1 MTKKVSVIGL
11 FTAMALLLSCIENLL
26 PFRTGIPGIKLGIAN
41 LIIVIAFY
49 FLPSREVLS
58 ISLLRVFFLSIFSG
72 SPFTAVFSLT
82 GAIASFLAMYISYRR
97 NSFSPAGISIIGG
110 VTHNLAQLL
119 ISALLLNTPA
129 FLWYSPVLLLSG
141 TVTGLINVR
150 VPLFLTHG
158 TKIIHTVKGMKW

>member
-11 FTAMALLLSCIENLL
+11 FTAMALLLSCIENML

-49 FLPSREVLS
+49 FLPSGEVLS
-58 ISLLRVFFLSIFSG
+58 ISLLRVFFLSVFSG

-97 NSFSPAGISIIGG
+97 NSFPPDEITIIGDA
-110 VTHNLAQLL
+110 THNLTQLL
-119 ISALLLNTPA
+119 ISALLLNPPA
-129 FLWYSPVLLLSG
+129 SLWYSPLLLLSG
-141 TVTGLINVR
+141 TVTGLING
-150 VPLFLTHG
+150 LIA

>member
-11 FTAMALLLSCIENLL
+11 FTAMALLLSCIENML

-49 FLPSREVLS
+49 FLPSGEVLS
-58 ISLLRVFFLSIFSG
+58 ISLLRVFFLSSVFSG

-129 FLWYSPVLLLSG
+129 FLWYSPVLFLSG
-141 TVTGLINVR
+141 TVTGLING
-150 VPLFLTHG
+150 LIA

>member
-49 FLPSREVLS
+49 FLPFGEVLS

-72 SPFTAVFSLT
+72 SPF
-82 GAIASFLAMYISYRR
+82 
-97 NSFSPAGISIIGG
+97 
-110 VTHNLAQLL
+110 NLAQLL

-129 FLWYSPVLLLSG
+129 FLWYSPVLLISG
-141 TVTGLINVR
+141 TVTGLING
-150 VPLFLTHG
+150 LIA
-158 TKIIHTVKGMKW
+158 TKIIYTVKGMKW

>member
-11 FTAMALLLSCIENLL
+11 FTAMALLLSCIENML

-49 FLPSREVLS
+49 FLPSGEVLS
-58 ISLLRVFFLSIFSG
+58 ISLLRVFFLSVFSG
-72 SPFTAVFSLT
+72 SPFTAVFSFT
-82 GAIASFLAMYISYRR
+82 
-97 NSFSPAGISIIGG
+97 PVGISILGG

-141 TVTGLINVR
+141 TVTGLING
-150 VPLFLTHG
+150 LIA

>member
-11 FTAMALLLSCIENLL
+11 FTAMALLLSCIENIL

-49 FLPSREVLS
+49 FLPSGEVLS
-58 ISLLRVFFLSIFSG
+58 ISLLRVFFLSVFSG
-72 SPFTAVFSLT
+72 SPFTTAFSFT
-82 GAIASFLAMYISYRR
+82 GAIASFFAMYISYRR
-97 NSFSPAGISIIGG
+97 NSFSPVGISIIGG

-129 FLWYSPVLLLSG
+129 FLWYSPVLLISG
-141 TVTGLINVR
+141 IITGLING
-150 VPLFLTHG
+150 LIT

>member
-11 FTAMALLLSCIENLL
+11 FTAMALLLSCIENMLS
-26 PFRTGIPGIKLGIAN
+26 FRTGIPGIKLGIAN

-49 FLPSREVLS
+49 FLPSGEVLS
-58 ISLLRVFFLSIFSG
+58 ISLLRVFFLSVFSG
-72 SPFTAVFSLT
+72 SPFTTAFSFT
-82 GAIASFLAMYISYRR
+82 GAIASFFAMYISYRR
-97 NSFSPAGISIIGG
+97 NSFSPVGISILGG

-129 FLWYSPVLLLSG
+129 FLWYSPVLLISG
-141 TVTGLINVR
+141 IITGLING
-150 VPLFLTHG
+150 LIA

>member
-49 FLPSREVLS
+49 FLPSGEVLS
-58 ISLLRVFFLSIFSG
+58 ISLLRVFFLSVFSG
-72 SPFTAVFSLT
+72 SPFTTAFSFT
-82 GAIASFLAMYISYRR
+82 GAIASFFAMYISYRR
-97 NSFSPAGISIIGG
+97 NSFSPVGISIIGG

-129 FLWYSPVLLLSG
+129 FLWYSPVLLISG
-141 TVTGLINVR
+141 IITGLING
-150 VPLFLTHG
+150 LIAI
-158 TKIIHTVKGMKW
+158 KIIHTVKGMKW

>member
-49 FLPSREVLS
+49 FLPFGEVLS
-58 ISLLRVFFLSIFSG
+58 ISLLRVFFLS
-72 SPFTAVFSLT
+72 VFSLT
-82 GAIASFLAMYISYRR
+82 GATASFLAMYISYRR

-129 FLWYSPVLLLSG
+129 FLWYSPVLFLSG
-141 TVTGLINVR
+141 TVTGLING
-150 VPLFLTHG
+150 LIA

>member
-11 FTAMALLLSCIENLL
+11 FTAMALLLSCIENML

-49 FLPSREVLS
+49 FLPFGEVLS
-58 ISLLRVFFLSIFSG
+58 ISLLRVFFLSVFSG

-97 NSFSPAGISIIGG
+97 NSFSLPPE
-110 VTHNLAQLL
+110 
-119 ISALLLNTPA
+119 SASSA
-129 FLWYSPVLLLSG
+129 A
-141 TVTGLINVR
+141 
-150 VPLFLTHG
+150 
-158 TKIIHTVKGMKW
+158 

>member
-11 FTAMALLLSCIENLL
+11 FTAMALLLSCIENMLS
-26 PFRTGIPGIKLGIAN
+26 FRTGIPGIKLGIAN

-49 FLPSREVLS
+49 FLPSGEVLS

-72 SPFTAVFSLT
+72 SPFTTAFSFT
-82 GAIASFLAMYISYRR
+82 GAIASFFAMYISYRR
-97 NSFSPAGISIIGG
+97 NSFSPVGISIIGG

-129 FLWYSPVLLLSG
+129 FLWYSPVLLISG
-141 TVTGLINVR
+141 IITGLING
-150 VPLFLTHG
+150 LIA

>member
-49 FLPSREVLS
+49 FLPSGEVLS
-58 ISLLRVFFLSIFSG
+58 ISLLRVFFLSVFSG
-72 SPFTAVFSLT
+72 SPFTAVFSFT
-82 GAIASFLAMYISYRR
+82 GAIASFFAMYISYRR
-97 NSFSPAGISIIGG
+97 NSFSPVGISIIGG

-129 FLWYSPVLLLSG
+129 FLW
-141 TVTGLINVR
+141 
-150 VPLFLTHG
+150 
-158 TKIIHTVKGMKW
+158 

>member
-11 FTAMALLLSCIENLL
+11 FTAMALLLSCIENIL

-49 FLPSREVLS
+49 FLPSGEVLS
-58 ISLLRVFFLSIFSG
+58 ISLLRVFFLSVFSG
-72 SPFTAVFSLT
+72 SPFTTAFSFT
-82 GAIASFLAMYISYRR
+82 GAIASFFAMYISYRR
-97 NSFSPAGISIIGG
+97 NSFSPVGISILGG

-129 FLWYSPVLLLSG
+129 FLWYSPVLLISG
-141 TVTGLINVR
+141 IITGLING
-150 VPLFLTHG
+150 LIA

>member
-11 FTAMALLLSCIENLL
+11 FTAMALLLSCIENIL

-41 LIIVIAFY
+41 LIIVISFY
-49 FLPSREVLS
+49 FLPSGEVLS
-58 ISLLRVFFLSIFSG
+58 ISLLRVFFLSVFSG
-72 SPFTAVFSLT
+72 SPFTTAFSFT
-82 GAIASFLAMYISYRR
+82 GAIASFFAMYISYRR
-97 NSFSPAGISIIGG
+97 NSFSPVGISIIGG

-129 FLWYSPVLLLSG
+129 FLWYSPVLLISG
-141 TVTGLINVR
+141 IITGLING
-150 VPLFLTHG
+150 LIA

>member
-11 FTAMALLLSCIENLL
+11 FTAMALLLSYIENML

-49 FLPSREVLS
+49 FLPSGEVLS
-58 ISLLRVFFLSIFSG
+58 ISLLRVFFLSVFSG
-72 SPFTAVFSLT
+72 SPFTAVFSFT
-82 GAIASFLAMYISYRR
+82 GAIASFFAMYISYRR
-97 NSFSPAGISIIGG
+97 NSFSPVGISI
-110 VTHNLAQLL
+110 

-141 TVTGLINVR
+141 TVTGLING
-150 VPLFLTHG
+150 LIA

>member
-11 FTAMALLLSCIENLL
+11 FTAMALLLSCIENML

-49 FLPSREVLS
+49 FLPSGEVLS
-58 ISLLRVFFLSIFSG
+58 ISLLRVFFLSVFSG
-72 SPFTAVFSLT
+72 SPFTTAFSFT
-82 GAIASFLAMYISYRR
+82 GAIASFFAMYISYRR
-97 NSFSPAGISIIGG
+97 NSFSPVGISILGG

-129 FLWYSPVLLLSG
+129 FLWYSPVLLISG
-141 TVTGLINVR
+141 IITGLING
-150 VPLFLTHG
+150 LIAI
-158 TKIIHTVKGMKW
+158 KIIHTVKGMKW

>member
-1 MTKKVSVIGL
+1 MSVIGL

-72 SPFTAVFSLT
+72 SPAVFSLT

-141 TVTGLINVR
+141 TVTGLING
-150 VPLFLTHG
+150 LIA

>member
-49 FLPSREVLS
+49 FLPSGEVLS
-58 ISLLRVFFLSIFSG
+58 ISLLRVFFLSVFSG
-72 SPFTAVFSLT
+72 SPFTAVFSFT
-82 GAIASFLAMYISYRR
+82 GAIASFFAMYISYRR
-97 NSFSPAGISIIGG
+97 NSFSPVGISILGG

-129 FLWYSPVLLLSG
+129 FLWYSPVLLISG
-141 TVTGLINVR
+141 IITGLING
-150 VPLFLTHG
+150 LITI
-158 TKIIHTVKGMKW
+158 KIIHTVKGMKW

>member
-26 PFRTGIPGIKLGIAN
+26 PFRTGIPGIQLGIAN
-41 LIIVIAFY
+41 LILVIAFY
-49 FLPSREVLS
+49 FLPFGEVLS
-58 ISLLRVFFLSIFSG
+58 IARRRLFFLSIFSG
-72 SPFTAVFSLT
+72 IPFTAVFSLT

-119 ISALLLNTPA
+119 ISALLLNTTA

-141 TVTGLINVR
+141 TVTGLING
-150 VPLFLTHG
+150 LIA

>member
-11 FTAMALLLSCIENLL
+11 FTAMALLLSCIENML

-49 FLPSREVLS
+49 FLPSGEVLS
-58 ISLLRVFFLSIFSG
+58 ISLLRVFFLSVFSG
-72 SPFTAVFSLT
+72 SPFTAVFSFT
-82 GAIASFLAMYISYRR
+82 GAIASFFAMYISYRR
-97 NSFSPAGISIIGG
+97 TSFSPVGISILGG

-129 FLWYSPVLLLSG
+129 FLWYSPVLLISG
-141 TVTGLINVR
+141 IITGLING
-150 VPLFLTHG
+150 LITI
-158 TKIIHTVKGMKW
+158 KIIHTVKGMKW

>member
-11 FTAMALLLSCIENLL
+11 FTAMALLLSYIENML

-49 FLPSREVLS
+49 FLPFGEVLS
-58 ISLLRVFFLSIFSG
+58 ISLLRVFFRS
-72 SPFTAVFSLT
+72 VFSLT

-97 NSFSPAGISIIGG
+97 NSFSPTGISIIGG

-141 TVTGLINVR
+141 TVTGLING
-150 VPLFLTHG
+150 LIA

>member
-11 FTAMALLLSCIENLL
+11 FTAMALLLSCIENML

-49 FLPSREVLS
+49 FLPSEEVLS
-58 ISLLRVFFLSIFSG
+58 ISLLRVFFLSVFSG
-72 SPFTAVFSLT
+72 SPFTAVFSFT
-82 GAIASFLAMYISYRR
+82 GAIASFFAMYISYRR
-97 NSFSPAGISIIGG
+97 NSFSPVGISILGG

-129 FLWYSPVLLLSG
+129 FLWYSPVLLISG
-141 TVTGLINVR
+141 IITGLING
-150 VPLFLTHG
+150 LITI
-158 TKIIHTVKGMKW
+158 KIIHTVKGMKW

>member
-49 FLPSREVLS
+49 FLPSGEVS
-58 ISLLRVFFLSIFSG
+58 ISLLRVFFLSVFSG

-141 TVTGLINVR
+141 TVTGLING
-150 VPLFLTHG
+150 LIT

>member
-11 FTAMALLLSCIENLL
+11 FTAMALLLSYIENML

-49 FLPSREVLS
+49 FLPSGEVLS

-72 SPFTAVFSLT
+72 SPFTTAFSFT
-82 GAIASFLAMYISYRR
+82 GAIASFFAMYISYRR
-97 NSFSPAGISIIGG
+97 NSFSPVGISIIGG

-129 FLWYSPVLLLSG
+129 FLWYSPVLLISG
-141 TVTGLINVR
+141 IITGLING
-150 VPLFLTHG
+150 LIA

>member
-11 FTAMALLLSCIENLL
+11 FTAMALLLSCIENIL

-49 FLPSREVLS
+49 FLPSGEVLS
-58 ISLLRVFFLSIFSG
+58 ISLLRVFFLSVFSG
-72 SPFTAVFSLT
+72 SPFTAVFSFT
-82 GAIASFLAMYISYRR
+82 GAIASFFAMYISYRR
-97 NSFSPAGISIIGG
+97 NSFSPVGISILGG

-129 FLWYSPVLLLSG
+129 FLWYSPVLLISG
-141 TVTGLINVR
+141 IITGLING
-150 VPLFLTHG
+150 LITI
-158 TKIIHTVKGMKW
+158 KIIHTVKGMKW

>member
-49 FLPSREVLS
+49 FLPSGEVLS
-58 ISLLRVFFLSIFSG
+58 ISLLRVFFLS
-72 SPFTAVFSLT
+72 VFSLT

-129 FLWYSPVLLLSG
+129 FLWYSPVLFLSG
-141 TVTGLINVR
+141 TVTGLING
-150 VPLFLTHG
+150 LIA